1 MRSATSRTRTERRGA
16 RPRPR
21 PPPPSTAPPGAD
33 RLYGTGHRDVIHA
46 TGNDRVDAGRGNDH
60 VYVTRPD
67 PGMVVGCA
75 EGFDVVTFTGPHRGV
90 QVKQNCE
97 RVRRR

>member
-1 MRSATSRTRTERRGA
+1 M
-16 RPRPR
+16 
-21 PPPPSTAPPGAD
+21 
-33 RLYGTGHRDVIHA
+33 
-46 TGNDRVDAGRGNDH
+46 DAGRGNDH

-67 PGMVVGCA
+67 PGMMVGCA